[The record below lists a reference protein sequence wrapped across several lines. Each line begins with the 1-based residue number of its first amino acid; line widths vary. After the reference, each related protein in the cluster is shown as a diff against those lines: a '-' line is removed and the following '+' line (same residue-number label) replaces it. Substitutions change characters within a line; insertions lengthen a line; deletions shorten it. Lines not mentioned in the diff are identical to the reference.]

1 MVMTNYLFFSTIM
14 NEKLYSPSKTYTL
27 DGASFP
33 VKGNKYYL
41 NYKNYFFEKIKNNKI
56 QVIYIISLGSEV
68 SNRFV
73 YDYLDK
79 NCIVEH
85 IFTKQFKKYEIN
97 KC

>member
-1 MVMTNYLFFSTIM
+1 MVMTNYLFFSTIL
-14 NEKLYSPSKTYTL
+14 NEKLYAPSRAITL
-27 DGASFP
+27 DGTTFP
-33 VKGNKYYL
+33 VKGNKHYSK
-41 NYKNYFFEKIKNNKI
+41 YKNYFFEKIKNNKI
-56 QVIYIISLGSEV
+56 QVIYIISIGSEV

-79 NCIVEH
+79 TCIVEH